1 MSINNLHEML
11 SLVFFNKLFSE
22 NLQESKQ
29 ISSLPLANWSFYCFV
44 WNPSRAV
51 GKNIRYFVAGKLKS
65 FRHWDKSGFLSP
77 FDTLLCFKLF
87 FECNLGQLLLSKVA
101 ANCKFID
108 HQLYLTNFKLQFGIL
123 VTDACLDTLV
133 HRAGLGFI

>member
-1 MSINNLHEML
+1 MKCLVSFFSINFFRRNCKNQNKFQVSHWFTYLLSVLFEIQVGQWARTLDTLWRENWNLSDIETN
-11 SLVFFNKLFSE
+11 LV
-22 NLQESKQ
+22 
-29 ISSLPLANWSFYCFV
+29 
-44 WNPSRAV
+44 
-51 GKNIRYFVAGKLKS
+51 
-65 FRHWDKSGFLSP
+65 FLSP

-87 FECNLGQLLLSKVA
+87 FECNLGHLLLSKVA

-108 HQLYLTNFKLQFGIL
+108 HQLYLTNFKLQFSIL